1 MKKDEIVKL
10 RSQAITRKAFSKKFT
25 YIEIPPRD
33 IVLDSAVI
41 RRTKQALLE
50 KQAPNGLLF
59 DEKNQDSLAV
69 NPQIALDILQVHPP
83 IVMPIDKNATVFGLI
98 ANYGL
103 IHLVKQV
110 ASASP
115 LEKIH
120 CLLFERCSD
129 ADLAH
134 LYASTQFASNHL
146 ADNITYQEW
155 DAGRLHDCFSK
166 RPSDGQFAQFLRL
179 TIKQFRDM
187 RAAQNR
193 VNAHE

>member
-1 MKKDEIVKL
+1 MKL
-10 RSQAITRKAFSKKFT
+10 RSQAITRKSFSKKFT
-25 YIEIPPRD
+25 YIEIAPKD

-50 KQAPNGLLF
+50 KQADNGLLF
-59 DEKNQDSLAV
+59 DDKNQDPSAV
-69 NPQIALDILQVHPP
+69 NPHIALDILQAHPP
-83 IVMPIDKNATVFGLI
+83 IVMPIDKNETVFGLI

-103 IHLVKQV
+103 IHLLKQV

-120 CLLFERCSD
+120 CFVLERCSD

-134 LYASTQFASNHL
+134 LYASTQFATNHL

-155 DAGRLHDCFSK
+155 DAGRLHDCFCK
-166 RPSDGQFAQFLRL
+166 RLSDSQFARFLRL

-193 VNAHE
+193 VHTHE

>member
-1 MKKDEIVKL
+1 MKL
-10 RSQAITRKAFSKKFT
+10 RSQAITRKSFSKKFT
-25 YIEIPPRD
+25 YIEIAPKD

-50 KQAPNGLLF
+50 KQAANGLLF
-59 DEKNQDSLAV
+59 DDKNQDSLAV
-69 NPQIALDILQVHPP
+69 NLHIALDILQVHPP
-83 IVMPIDKNATVFGLI
+83 IVIPIDKHATVFGLI

-103 IHLVKQV
+103 IHLLKQV

-120 CLLFERCSD
+120 CLLLERCSD

-134 LYASTQFASNHL
+134 LYASTQFATNHL

-155 DAGRLHDCFSK
+155 DAGRLHDCFCK
-166 RPSDGQFAQFLRL
+166 RLSDSQFARFLRL

-193 VNAHE
+193 VYTHE

>member
-1 MKKDEIVKL
+1 
-10 RSQAITRKAFSKKFT
+10 
-25 YIEIPPRD
+25 
-33 IVLDSAVI
+33 VLDSAVI

-50 KQAPNGLLF
+50 KQAANGLLF
-59 DEKNQDSLAV
+59 DDKNQDSLAV
-69 NPQIALDILQVHPP
+69 NLHIALDILQVHPP
-83 IVMPIDKNATVFGLI
+83 IVIPIDKNATVFGLI

-103 IHLVKQV
+103 IHLLKQV

-120 CLLFERCSD
+120 CLLLERCSD

-134 LYASTQFASNHL
+134 LYASTQFATNHL

-155 DAGRLHDCFSK
+155 DAGRLHDCFCK
-166 RPSDGQFAQFLRL
+166 RLSDSQFARFLRL

-193 VNAHE
+193 VYTHE

>member
-1 MKKDEIVKL
+1 MKL
-10 RSQAITRKAFSKKFT
+10 RSQAITRKSFSKKFT
-25 YIEIPPRD
+25 YIEIAPKD

-50 KQAPNGLLF
+50 KQAANGLLF
-59 DEKNQDSLAV
+59 DDKNQNSLAV
-69 NPQIALDILQVHPP
+69 NPHIALAILQAHPP
-83 IVMPIDKNATVFGLI
+83 IVMPIGKNATVFGLI

-103 IHLVKQV
+103 IHLLKQV

-120 CLLFERCSD
+120 CLLLERCSD
-129 ADLAH
+129 AELAH
-134 LYASTQFASNHL
+134 LYASTQFAANHL

-155 DAGRLHDCFSK
+155 DAGQLHDCFSK
-166 RPSDGQFAQFLRL
+166 RLSDSQFARFLRL

-193 VNAHE
+193 VHTHE